1 MAEKQGVSELD
12 TIILSL
18 HERWWKKMLAGEKIL
33 EIRKTAPTKKDR
45 EYRVLVYVT
54 GGGGVCGEF
63 ICTDFMKIKM
73 FLLCP
78 DGLWAINFIIFG
90 GKDFG

>member
-1 MAEKQGVSELD
+1 MRFLVQNVSSWAYLRQKERYRKMAEKQGVSELD

-63 ICTDFMKIKM
+63 ICTDRKSVV
-73 FLLCP
+73 
-78 DGLWAINFIIFG
+78 
-90 GKDFG
+90 

>member
-1 MAEKQGVSELD
+1 MAEKKSVSESD

-33 EIRKTAPTKKDR
+33 EIRKTAPVQKDR

-54 GGGGVCGEF
+54 GGGSSANLQKRRAGSRC
-63 ICTDFMKIKM
+63 IK
-73 FLLCP
+73 
-78 DGLWAINFIIFG
+78 A
-90 GKDFG
+90 

>member
-1 MAEKQGVSELD
+1 MAEKKSMSVSD
-12 TIILSL
+12 TVILSL

-33 EIRKTAPTKKDR
+33 EIRKTAPAKKDR

-63 ICTDFMKIKM
+63 ICTDFMKIK
-73 FLLCP
+73 
-78 DGLWAINFIIFG
+78 I
-90 GKDFG
+90 